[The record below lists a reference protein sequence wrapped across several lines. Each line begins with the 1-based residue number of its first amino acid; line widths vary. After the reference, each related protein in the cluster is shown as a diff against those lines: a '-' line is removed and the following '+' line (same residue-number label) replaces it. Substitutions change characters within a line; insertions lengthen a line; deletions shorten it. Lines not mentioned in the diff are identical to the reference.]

1 MISVTL
7 LPVGVIVQLPPQPAG
22 TAHAEHAATGGGTL
36 LVIST
41 PPAGSAVTPL
51 AGDVGR
57 IADDLA
63 LRF

>member
-1 MISVTL
+1 
-7 LPVGVIVQLPPQPAG
+7 
-22 TAHAEHAATGGGTL
+22 
-36 LVIST
+36 VIST